1 MKVLSRVDRYRY
13 RKALFVGFT
22 PSFGLRVLSSKKK
35 LERVMPPR
43 TGRRRRQNQDGMQ
56 GPTQGPSVGESSTLG
71 VRGGAGN
78 EQFTRTTQEIGRP
91 DRVEPSDPEKAYGIE
106 RLKKLGATVFEGS
119 TDPADVENWLN
130 MLEKCFDVMNC
141 PEERKVRLATF
152 LLQKEAE
159 GWWKSILAR
168 RSDARALDWQTFRG
182 IFEDKYYPSTY
193 CEAKRNEFLGLK
205 QGSLSVA
212 EYERKYTELSRYADV
227 IVASESDR
235 CRRFERGLRFE
246 IRTPVTAI
254 AKWTNF
260 SQLVETALRVE
271 QSITEEKSA
280 VELSRGTSAA
290 SGFRGREQ
298 RRFTPEIN
306 ISSRQDFKNRSGGQ
320 ASRNES
326 ITSTVR
332 RTPCTSCGRNHRGQC
347 LVGAGVCYQCGQP
360 GHFKKD
366 CPQLN
371 MTVQRDQ
378 GVGSQTVEQSRVSV
392 VPTEGTSGAR
402 QKVVVGRPRQQ
413 GKVYAMTQQEAED
426 APDVITGT
434 ILICNV
440 PADVLFDLGATH
452 SFVSSIFLTK
462 LNRMLEPLSEGLA
475 IYTLVGDV
483 LLVNE
488 VLRNCE
494 VLVEGISLLVDLLPL
509 ELQRLDVILGMDFLF
524 AHYASMDCHR
534 KEVVFRKPGFAEV
547 VFRGLR
553 KGVSRSLISV
563 LKAEK
568 LLRKGCTAFLAH
580 IVVVQREKLKPED
593 VPVVKEFL
601 DVFPDDLS
609 GLPPDREIE
618 FTIELLPGT
627 APISQ
632 ASYRMA
638 PSKLKELKMQL
649 QELVDQGYIRPSVSP
664 WGAPVLFVKKKD
676 GTLRL
681 CIDYKQLNKVTIR
694 NKYPLPRID
703 DLFDQLRGAALFS
716 KIDLRSGYHQLKVR
730 ESDIAKTAF
739 RTRYGHYEFRVMPF
753 GLTNA
758 PAVFMDLMNRIFH
771 RYLDQFVIV
780 FIDDILVYSVDRE
793 SHEEHLRIVLQ
804 TLREKQLYAKFS
816 KCEFWLEQVVFLGH
830 VVSAKGVSVDP
841 QKVEEIV
848 NWERPISATE
858 VRSFLG
864 LAGYYRHFIEDFS
877 RLALPLTALTRKNV
891 KFEWLGLGC
900 VLMQDGNVI
909 AYASRQ
915 LKEHECNYPTHD
927 LELAAVVLALKIWRH
942 YLFGKKCHIFTD
954 HKSLKYIFDQ
964 KELNLRQ
971 RRWLELIKDYDC
983 TIEYHPGK
991 ANVVADALSRKSRL
1005 PKSALCG
1012 IRVALLNELRG
1023 SKSVVTT
1030 ENSGSLLAQFQ
1041 VRSSLV
1047 TEIVRRQS
1055 EDSNLQKKFEKSK
1068 KGLEVE
1074 FELRIDGAI
1083 VKQGRLC
1090 VPNINE
1096 LKNAILEEAHSSAY
1110 AMHPCSTKMYRTLK
1124 KTYWWSGMKQ
1134 KIAEYVD
1141 RCLICQQVKQVRQR
1155 PRGFLNPLPVPEWKW
1170 EHITMDFLFGLP
1182 RTSSGHD
1189 DIWVIVDRLTKTT
1202 RFIPIK
1208 MTSTLDQLARL
1219 YVDKIV
1225 SQYGVPVSIVSDR
1238 DPRFTSK
1245 FWPSLQKAIG
1255 TGLKFSTS
1263 FHPQTNGQSERTI
1276 QTLEDMLR
1284 ACVLQLKGIWDTHL
1298 PLMEFAYNNNYQSSI
1313 GMAPYKALY
1322 GRPCRT
1328 PVCWNEVGERKL
1340 VGPELVQITTN
1351 NIKLIRENLRK
1362 AQDRQKSYADKR
1374 RRNLEFQ
1381 VGDQVFL
1388 KLSPWRGVIRFGR
1401 KGKLSPR
1408 YIGPYQITER
1418 VGPAAYRLEL
1428 PIELAR
1434 IHDVFHVSMLRKYIP
1449 DPSHVLQ
1456 EQPVE
1461 LKEDLSYVEEPVQI
1475 LDRKEQVLRNKTI
1488 PLIKVLWRH
1497 HGAEEATWKPE
1508 YQMKKRYPILFS

>member
-1 MKVLSRVDRYRY
+1 
-13 RKALFVGFT
+13 
-22 PSFGLRVLSSKKK
+22 
-35 LERVMPPR
+35 
-43 TGRRRRQNQDGMQ
+43 
-56 GPTQGPSVGESSTLG
+56 
-71 VRGGAGN
+71 
-78 EQFTRTTQEIGRP
+78 
-91 DRVEPSDPEKAYGIE
+91 
-106 RLKKLGATVFEGS
+106 
-119 TDPADVENWLN
+119 

-182 IFEDKYYPSTY
+182 IFEDKYYPSIY
-193 CEAKRNEFLGLK
+193 CEAKRDEFLGLK

-227 IVASESDR
+227 IIASESDR
-235 CRRFERGLRFE
+235 CRRIERGLRFE

-271 QSITEEKSA
+271 QSIKEEKSA
-280 VELSRGTSAA
+280 VELSRGTSTA

-298 RRFTPEIN
+298 RRFTPGIN

-320 ASRNES
+320 ASRNVSYGSVFQRQSQRIPCQPIRSTVRSQLGQES
-326 ITSTVR
+326 IASTVR
-332 RTPCTSCGRNHRGQC
+332 RIPCTSCGRNHRGQC

-371 MTVQRDQ
+371 MTVKRDQ

-402 QKVVVGRPRQQ
+402 QKGVVGRPRQQ

-440 PADVLFDLGATH
+440 PADVLFDPGATH

-488 VLRNCE
+488 ALRNYE

-509 ELQRLDVILGMDFLF
+509 ELQRKWFSENQALLKWFL
-524 AHYASMDCHR
+524 
-534 KEVVFRKPGFAEV
+534 
-547 VFRGLR
+547 
-553 KGVSRSLISV
+553 
-563 LKAEK
+563 
-568 LLRKGCTAFLAH
+568 
-580 IVVVQREKLKPED
+580 EKLKPED

-601 DVFPDDLS
+601 DVFLDDLS

-632 ASYRMA
+632 APYRMA
-638 PSKLKELKMQL
+638 PSELKELKMQL
-649 QELVDQGYIRPSVSP
+649 QELVDKGYIRPTVSP

-681 CIDYKQLNKVTIR
+681 CIDYRQLNKVTIR

-730 ESDIAKTAF
+730 ESDIAKTSF
-739 RTRYGHYEFRVMPF
+739 RTRYGLYEFRVMPF

-841 QKVEEIV
+841 HKVEAVV
-848 NWERPISATE
+848 NWERPISVTE
-858 VRSFLG
+858 VRS
-864 LAGYYRHFIEDFS
+864 S
-877 RLALPLTALTRKNV
+877 RELKKRLVTAPILALPVTRKDYV
-891 KFEWLGLGC
+891 IYCDASRLGLGC

-942 YLFGKKCHIFTD
+942 YLFGEKCHIFTD

-1023 SKSVVTT
+1023 SKAVVTT
-1030 ENSGSLLAQFQ
+1030 EDSGSLLAQFQ

-1074 FELRIDGAI
+1074 FELRTDGAI

-1090 VPNINE
+1090 VPNISE
-1096 LKNAILEEAHSSAY
+1096 LKNSILEEAHSSAY
-1110 AMHPCSTKMYRTLK
+1110 AMHPGSTKMYRTLK

-1134 KIAEYVD
+1134 EIAEYVD
-1141 RCLICQQVKQVRQR
+1141 RCLICQQVKPVRQR
-1155 PRGFLNPLPVPEWKW
+1155 PGGFLNPLPVPEWKW

-1189 DIWVIVDRLTKTT
+1189 GIWVIVDRLTKTK

-1245 FWPSLQKAIG
+1245 FWPSLQKAMG

-1263 FHPQTNGQSERTI
+1263 FHPQTDGQSERTI

-1284 ACVLQLKGIWDTHL
+1284 ACVLQLKGSWDTHL

-1313 GMAPYKALY
+1313 GMAPYEALY

-1340 VGPELVQITTN
+1340 VGPELVQIRTN
-1351 NIKLIRENLRK
+1351 NIKLIRENMRK

-1456 EQPVE
+1456 DQPVE
-1461 LKEDLSYVEEPVQI
+1461 LK
-1475 LDRKEQVLRNKTI
+1475 
-1488 PLIKVLWRH
+1488 
-1497 HGAEEATWKPE
+1497 
-1508 YQMKKRYPILFS
+1508 

>member
-1 MKVLSRVDRYRY
+1 
-13 RKALFVGFT
+13 
-22 PSFGLRVLSSKKK
+22 
-35 LERVMPPR
+35 
-43 TGRRRRQNQDGMQ
+43 
-56 GPTQGPSVGESSTLG
+56 
-71 VRGGAGN
+71 
-78 EQFTRTTQEIGRP
+78 
-91 DRVEPSDPEKAYGIE
+91 
-106 RLKKLGATVFEGS
+106 
-119 TDPADVENWLN
+119 

-182 IFEDKYYPSTY
+182 IFEDKYYTSTY
-193 CEAKRNEFLGLK
+193 CEAKRDEFLGLK

-280 VELSRGTSAA
+280 VELSRGTSTA

-298 RRFTPEIN
+298 RRFTPGIN

-320 ASRNES
+320 ASRNVSYGSVFQRQSQRIPSQPIRSTVRSQPGQES
-326 ITSTVR
+326 IASTVR
-332 RTPCTSCGRNHRGQC
+332 RTPCTSCGRNHQGQC
-347 LVGAGVCYQCGQP
+347 LVGAGACYQCGQP

-371 MTVQRDQ
+371 MTVQKDQ
-378 GVGSQTVEQSRVSV
+378 GVGSQIVEQSRVSV

-402 QKVVVGRPRQQ
+402 QKGVVGRPRQQ

-440 PADVLFDLGATH
+440 PADVLFDPGATH

-475 IYTLVGDV
+475 IYTPVGDV

-509 ELQRLDVILGMDFLF
+509 ELQR
-524 AHYASMDCHR
+524 

-547 VFRGLR
+547 VFRGIR
-553 KGVSRSLISV
+553 KAVSRSLILV

-568 LLRKGCTAFLAH
+568 LLRKGCTVFLAH
-580 IVVVQREKLKPED
+580 IVV
-593 VPVVKEFL
+593 FL

-609 GLPPDREIE
+609 GLPPDKEIE

-632 ASYRMA
+632 APYRMA
-638 PSKLKELKMQL
+638 SSELKELKMQL
-649 QELVDQGYIRPSVSP
+649 QELVDKGYIRPSVSP

-681 CIDYKQLNKVTIR
+681 CIDYRQLNKVTIR

-703 DLFDQLRGAALFS
+703 DLFDQLRGATLFS

-739 RTRYGHYEFRVMPF
+739 RT
-753 GLTNA
+753 
-758 PAVFMDLMNRIFH
+758 
-771 RYLDQFVIV
+771 
-780 FIDDILVYSVDRE
+780 RE

-841 QKVEEIV
+841 QKVEAIV

-864 LAGYYRHFIEDFS
+864 LAGYYRRFIEDFS

-891 KFEWLGLGC
+891 KFEWSDKCEQSFQELKKRLVTAPILVLPVTGKDYVIYCDASRLGLGC

-915 LKEHECNYPTHD
+915 LKEHECNYSTHD
-927 LELAAVVLALKIWRH
+927 LELAAVILALKIWRH
-942 YLFGKKCHIFTD
+942 YLFGEKCHIFTY
-954 HKSLKYIFDQ
+954 HKSLKYIFDK
-964 KELNLRQ
+964 KELNLRK

-1023 SKSVVTT
+1023 SKAVVTT
-1030 ENSGSLLAQFQ
+1030 EDSRSLLAQFQ

-1047 TEIVRRQS
+1047 TEIVRRQL

-1074 FELRIDGAI
+1074 FELRTDGAI

-1090 VPNINE
+1090 VPNISE

-1110 AMHPCSTKMYRTLK
+1110 AMHPGSTKMHRTLK

-1134 KIAEYVD
+1134 EIAEYVD
-1141 RCLICQQVKQVRQR
+1141 RCLICQQVKPVRQR
-1155 PRGFLNPLPVPEWKW
+1155 PGGFLNPLPVPEWKW

-1189 DIWVIVDRLTKTT
+1189 GIWVIVDRLTKTT

-1225 SQYGVPVSIVSDR
+1225 S
-1238 DPRFTSK
+1238 
-1245 FWPSLQKAIG
+1245 
-1255 TGLKFSTS
+1255 
-1263 FHPQTNGQSERTI
+1263 
-1276 QTLEDMLR
+1276 
-1284 ACVLQLKGIWDTHL
+1284 
-1298 PLMEFAYNNNYQSSI
+1298 
-1313 GMAPYKALY
+1313 
-1322 GRPCRT
+1322 
-1328 PVCWNEVGERKL
+1328 
-1340 VGPELVQITTN
+1340 
-1351 NIKLIRENLRK
+1351 
-1362 AQDRQKSYADKR
+1362 
-1374 RRNLEFQ
+1374 
-1381 VGDQVFL
+1381 
-1388 KLSPWRGVIRFGR
+1388 
-1401 KGKLSPR
+1401 
-1408 YIGPYQITER
+1408 
-1418 VGPAAYRLEL
+1418 
-1428 PIELAR
+1428 
-1434 IHDVFHVSMLRKYIP
+1434 
-1449 DPSHVLQ
+1449 
-1456 EQPVE
+1456 
-1461 LKEDLSYVEEPVQI
+1461 
-1475 LDRKEQVLRNKTI
+1475 
-1488 PLIKVLWRH
+1488 
-1497 HGAEEATWKPE
+1497 
-1508 YQMKKRYPILFS
+1508 

>member
-1 MKVLSRVDRYRY
+1 
-13 RKALFVGFT
+13 
-22 PSFGLRVLSSKKK
+22 
-35 LERVMPPR
+35 
-43 TGRRRRQNQDGMQ
+43 
-56 GPTQGPSVGESSTLG
+56 
-71 VRGGAGN
+71 
-78 EQFTRTTQEIGRP
+78 
-91 DRVEPSDPEKAYGIE
+91 
-106 RLKKLGATVFEGS
+106 
-119 TDPADVENWLN
+119 

-193 CEAKRNEFLGLK
+193 CEAKRDEFLGLK

-227 IVASESDR
+227 IIASESDR

-280 VELSRGTSAA
+280 VELSRGTSTA
-290 SGFRGREQ
+290 SGFKGREQ
-298 RRFTPEIN
+298 RRFTPGIN

-320 ASRNES
+320 ASRNVSYGSVFQRQSQRIPSQPIRSTVRSQPGQES
-326 ITSTVR
+326 IASTVR
-332 RTPCTSCGRNHRGQC
+332 RIPCTSCGRNHRGQC

-378 GVGSQTVEQSRVSV
+378 GVGSQTIEQSRVSV

-402 QKVVVGRPRQQ
+402 QKGVVGRPRQQ
-413 GKVYAMTQQEAED
+413 GKVYAMTQQEVED

-440 PADVLFDLGATH
+440 PADVLFDPGATH

-475 IYTLVGDV
+475 IYTPVGDV

-509 ELQRLDVILGMDFLF
+509 ELQR
-524 AHYASMDCHR
+524 

-547 VFRGLR
+547 VFRGMR
-553 KGVSRSLISV
+553 KAVSRSLISV

-632 ASYRMA
+632 APYRMA
-638 PSKLKELKMQL
+638 PSELKELKMQL
-649 QELVDQGYIRPSVSP
+649 QELVNKGYIRPSVSP

-681 CIDYKQLNKVTIR
+681 CIDYRQLNKVTIR

-703 DLFDQLRGAALFS
+703 DLFDQLRGATLFS

-804 TLREKQLYAKFS
+804 TLREKQLYAKFN
-816 KCEFWLEQVVFLGH
+816 KCEFWLEQVVFFGH

-841 QKVEEIV
+841 QKVEAVV

-864 LAGYYRHFIEDFS
+864 LAGYYRRFIEDFS

-891 KFEWLGLGC
+891 KFEWSDKCEQSFQELKKKLVTAPILALPVTGKDYVIYCDASRLGLGC

-942 YLFGKKCHIFTD
+942 YLFGEKCHIFTD

-1023 SKSVVTT
+1023 SKAV
-1030 ENSGSLLAQFQ
+1030 
-1041 VRSSLV
+1041 
-1047 TEIVRRQS
+1047 
-1055 EDSNLQKKFEKSK
+1055 KKFEKSK

-1074 FELRIDGAI
+1074 FELRTDGAI

-1090 VPNINE
+1090 VPNISE

-1110 AMHPCSTKMYRTLK
+1110 AMHPGSTKMYRTLK

-1134 KIAEYVD
+1134 EIAEYVD
-1141 RCLICQQVKQVRQR
+1141 RCLICQQVKPVRQR
-1155 PRGFLNPLPVPEWKW
+1155 PGGFLNPLPVPEWKW

-1189 DIWVIVDRLTKTT
+1189 GIWVIVDRLTKTT

-1208 MTSTLDQLARL
+1208 MTTTLDQLARL

-1245 FWPSLQKAIG
+1245 FWPSLQKAMG

-1263 FHPQTNGQSERTI
+1263 FHPQTDGQSERTI

-1284 ACVLQLKGIWDTHL
+1284 ACVLQLKGSWDTHL
-1298 PLMEFAYNNNYQSSI
+1298 PLMEFAYNNNYQSTI
-1313 GMAPYKALY
+1313 GMAPYEALY

-1456 EQPVE
+1456 DQPVE
-1461 LKEDLSYVEEPVQI
+1461 LKEELSYVEEPVQI
-1475 LDRKEQVLRNKTI
+1475 LDKKEQVLRNKTI

-1497 HGAEEATWKPE
+1497 HGTEEATWEPE
-1508 YQMKKRYPILFS
+1508 YQMKKSYPILFS

>member
-1 MKVLSRVDRYRY
+1 MGIKVERSHGTTYWQT
-13 RKALFVGFT
+13 T
-22 PSFGLRVLSSKKK
+22 PAES
-35 LERVMPPR
+35 
-43 TGRRRRQNQDGMQ
+43 GRDARSY
-56 GPTQGPSVGESSTLG
+56 P
-71 VRGGAGN
+71 
-78 EQFTRTTQEIGRP
+78 RP
-91 DRVEPSDPEKAYGIE
+91 DRVEPSDPEKAYEIE

-119 TDPADVENWLN
+119 TDPTDVENWLN

-193 CEAKRNEFLGLK
+193 CEAKRDEFLGLK
-205 QGSLSVA
+205 QGSLSVV

-235 CRRFERGLRFE
+235 CRRFERGLHFE

-271 QSITEEKSA
+271 QTITEEKSA
-280 VELSRGTSAA
+280 VELSRGTSTA
-290 SGFRGREQ
+290 SGFKGREH
-298 RRFTPEIN
+298 RRFTPGIN
-306 ISSRQDFKNRSGGQ
+306 ISSRKDFKNLSGGH

-326 ITSTVR
+326 
-332 RTPCTSCGRNHRGQC
+332 
-347 LVGAGVCYQCGQP
+347 Y
-360 GHFKKD
+360 
-366 CPQLN
+366 
-371 MTVQRDQ
+371 
-378 GVGSQTVEQSRVSV
+378 
-392 VPTEGTSGAR
+392 EGTSGAR
-402 QKVVVGRPRQQ
+402 KKGVVGRPRQQ

-440 PADVLFDLGATH
+440 PADVLFDPGATH

-475 IYTLVGDV
+475 IYTPVGDV

-494 VLVEGISLLVDLLPL
+494 VLVEGINLLVDLLPL
-509 ELQRLDVILGMDFLF
+509 ELQRLDVILGMEFLF
-524 AHYASMDCHR
+524 AHYASMDCYR

-547 VFRGLR
+547 VFRGMR
-553 KGVSRSLISV
+553 KVVSRSLISV

-568 LLRKGCTAFLAH
+568 LLRKGCTVFLAH

-618 FTIELLPGT
+618 FTIELLLGT
-627 APISQ
+627 TSISQ
-632 ASYRMA
+632 APYRMA
-638 PSKLKELKMQL
+638 PSELKELKMQL
-649 QELVDQGYIRPSVSP
+649 QELVDKGYIRPSVSP

-676 GTLRL
+676 G
-681 CIDYKQLNKVTIR
+681 
-694 NKYPLPRID
+694 
-703 DLFDQLRGAALFS
+703 
-716 KIDLRSGYHQLKVR
+716 YHQLKVR

-739 RTRYGHYEFRVMPF
+739 KT
-753 GLTNA
+753 
-758 PAVFMDLMNRIFH
+758 
-771 RYLDQFVIV
+771 
-780 FIDDILVYSVDRE
+780 RE
-793 SHEEHLRIVLQ
+793 SFEEYLRIVLQ
-804 TLREKQLYAKFS
+804 TLRDKQLYAKF
-816 KCEFWLEQVVFLGH
+816 KKWKDYVIYCD
-830 VVSAKGVSVDP
+830 A
-841 QKVEEIV
+841 
-848 NWERPISATE
+848 
-858 VRSFLG
+858 
-864 LAGYYRHFIEDFS
+864 S
-877 RLALPLTALTRKNV
+877 R
-891 KFEWLGLGC
+891 LGLGC

-927 LELAAVVLALKIWRH
+927 LELAAVVLALKIW
-942 YLFGKKCHIFTD
+942 
-954 HKSLKYIFDQ
+954 S
-964 KELNLRQ
+964 
-971 RRWLELIKDYDC
+971 
-983 TIEYHPGK
+983 K

-1012 IRVALLNELRG
+1012 IRVALLNELKG
-1023 SKSVVTT
+1023 SKAVVTT
-1030 ENSGSLLAQFQ
+1030 EDSGSLLAQFQ

-1068 KGLEVE
+1068 KGLNVE
-1074 FELRIDGAI
+1074 FELRTDGAM

-1090 VPNINE
+1090 VLNISE

-1110 AMHPCSTKMYRTLK
+1110 AIHPGSTKMYRTLK

-1134 KIAEYVD
+1134 EIAEYVD
-1141 RCLICQQVKQVRQR
+1141 KCLICQQVKPVRLR
-1155 PRGFLNPLPVPEWKW
+1155 PGGFLNPLPVPEWKW

-1182 RTSSGHD
+1182 RTSNGHD
-1189 DIWVIVDRLTKTT
+1189 GIWVIVDRLTKMA

-1208 MTSTLDQLARL
+1208 ATSTLDQLARL

-1245 FWPSLQKAIG
+1245 FWPSLQKAMG
-1255 TGLKFSTS
+1255 TRLKFSTS
-1263 FHPQTNGQSERTI
+1263 FHPQTDGQYERTI

-1284 ACVLQLKGIWDTHL
+1284 ACVFQLKGSWDTHL

-1313 GMAPYKALY
+1313 SMAPYEVLY
-1322 GRPCRT
+1322 ERPCRT

-1340 VGPELVQITTN
+1340 VGHELVQITTN
-1351 NIKLIRENLRK
+1351 NIKLIRENLRI
-1362 AQDRQKSYADKR
+1362 AHDRQKSYADKR

-1428 PIELAR
+1428 P
-1434 IHDVFHVSMLRKYIP
+1434 VSSGLLVKSVNFEDFRRLGSVLLLLGLVDKSPVCQCYRLHSSDIVIVENDCYDMLRL
-1449 DPSHVLQ
+1449 SHT
-1456 EQPVE
+1456 
-1461 LKEDLSYVEEPVQI
+1461 YMG
-1475 LDRKEQVLRNKTI
+1475 VLRDHHYYDTYMMERSDGVAHTYDCLECLRHSLGNFQRPVCSYGETVCTCSGTCQYRGRGRGKNKGK
-1488 PLIKVLWRH
+1488 LASDQK
-1497 HGAEEATWKPE
+1497 
-1508 YQMKKRYPILFS
+1508 

>member
-1 MKVLSRVDRYRY
+1 
-13 RKALFVGFT
+13 
-22 PSFGLRVLSSKKK
+22 
-35 LERVMPPR
+35 
-43 TGRRRRQNQDGMQ
+43 
-56 GPTQGPSVGESSTLG
+56 
-71 VRGGAGN
+71 
-78 EQFTRTTQEIGRP
+78 
-91 DRVEPSDPEKAYGIE
+91 
-106 RLKKLGATVFEGS
+106 
-119 TDPADVENWLN
+119 
-130 MLEKCFDVMNC
+130 
-141 PEERKVRLATF
+141 
-152 LLQKEAE
+152 
-159 GWWKSILAR
+159 
-168 RSDARALDWQTFRG
+168 
-182 IFEDKYYPSTY
+182 
-193 CEAKRNEFLGLK
+193 
-205 QGSLSVA
+205 
-212 EYERKYTELSRYADV
+212 
-227 IVASESDR
+227 
-235 CRRFERGLRFE
+235 
-246 IRTPVTAI
+246 
-254 AKWTNF
+254 
-260 SQLVETALRVE
+260 
-271 QSITEEKSA
+271 
-280 VELSRGTSAA
+280 
-290 SGFRGREQ
+290 
-298 RRFTPEIN
+298 
-306 ISSRQDFKNRSGGQ
+306 
-320 ASRNES
+320 
-326 ITSTVR
+326 
-332 RTPCTSCGRNHRGQC
+332 
-347 LVGAGVCYQCGQP
+347 
-360 GHFKKD
+360 
-366 CPQLN
+366 

-402 QKVVVGRPRQQ
+402 QKGVVGRPRQQ

-440 PADVLFDLGATH
+440 PADVLFDPGTTH

-475 IYTLVGDV
+475 IYTPVGDV

-547 VFRGLR
+547 VFRGMR
-553 KGVSRSLISV
+553 KAVSRSLISV

-601 DVFPDDLS
+601 DVFLDDLS

-627 APISQ
+627 APISE
-632 ASYRMA
+632 APYRMT
-638 PSKLKELKMQL
+638 PSELKELKMQL
-649 QELVDQGYIRPSVSP
+649 QELVDKGYIRPSVSP

-681 CIDYKQLNKVTIR
+681 CIDYRQLNKVTIR

-703 DLFDQLRGAALFS
+703 DLFDQLRGPALFS

-780 FIDDILVYSVDRE
+780 FIDDILVYSIDRE

-830 VVSAKGVSVDP
+830 VVSAKGV
-841 QKVEEIV
+841 
-848 NWERPISATE
+848 R
-858 VRSFLG
+858 
-864 LAGYYRHFIEDFS
+864 YYRRFIEDFS

-891 KFEWLGLGC
+891 KFEWSDKCEQSFQELKKRLVTTPILALPVIGKDYVIYCDASRLGLGC

-942 YLFGKKCHIFTD
+942 YLFGEKCHIFTD
-954 HKSLKYIFDQ
+954 HKS
-964 KELNLRQ
+964 
-971 RRWLELIKDYDC
+971 
-983 TIEYHPGK
+983 K
-991 ANVVADALSRKSRL
+991 ANVVTDALSRKSRL

-1023 SKSVVTT
+1023 SKAV
-1030 ENSGSLLAQFQ
+1030 
-1041 VRSSLV
+1041 
-1047 TEIVRRQS
+1047 
-1055 EDSNLQKKFEKSK
+1055 KKFEKSK

-1090 VPNINE
+1090 VPNISE

-1110 AMHPCSTKMYRTLK
+1110 AMHP
-1124 KTYWWSGMKQ
+1124 
-1134 KIAEYVD
+1134 
-1141 RCLICQQVKQVRQR
+1141 VRQR
-1155 PRGFLNPLPVPEWKW
+1155 PGGFLNPLPVPEWKW

-1189 DIWVIVDRLTKTT
+1189 GIWVIVERLTKTT

-1208 MTSTLDQLARL
+1208 RTSTLDQLARL

-1245 FWPSLQKAIG
+1245 FWPSLQKAMG

-1263 FHPQTNGQSERTI
+1263 FHPQTDGQSERTI

-1284 ACVLQLKGIWDTHL
+1284 ACVLQLKGSWDTHL

-1313 GMAPYKALY
+1313 GMAPYEALY

-1362 AQDRQKSYADKR
+1362 AQDRQKSYADMR
-1374 RRNLEFQ
+1374 
-1381 VGDQVFL
+1381 
-1388 KLSPWRGVIRFGR
+1388 
-1401 KGKLSPR
+1401 
-1408 YIGPYQITER
+1408 
-1418 VGPAAYRLEL
+1418 
-1428 PIELAR
+1428 
-1434 IHDVFHVSMLRKYIP
+1434 
-1449 DPSHVLQ
+1449 
-1456 EQPVE
+1456 
-1461 LKEDLSYVEEPVQI
+1461 
-1475 LDRKEQVLRNKTI
+1475 
-1488 PLIKVLWRH
+1488 
-1497 HGAEEATWKPE
+1497 
-1508 YQMKKRYPILFS
+1508 